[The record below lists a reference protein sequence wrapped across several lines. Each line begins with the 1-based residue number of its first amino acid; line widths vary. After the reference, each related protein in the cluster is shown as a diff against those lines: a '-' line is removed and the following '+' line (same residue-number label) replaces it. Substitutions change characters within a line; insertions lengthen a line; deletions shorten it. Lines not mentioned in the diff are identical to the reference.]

1 MSLST
6 GEQNKLKAV
15 GAVNKRYGRLGKE
28 HKHIPPQKK
37 KIKKIYNV
45 WKRPI
50 KKDNIFYAYNLE
62 WTCNMNTFR

>member
-28 HKHIPPQKK
+28 HKHIPPKK
-37 KIKKIYNV
+37 KKLKKYIMYEKDLSKKI
-45 WKRPI
+45 
-50 KKDNIFYAYNLE
+50 IFF
-62 WTCNMNTFR
+62 MHII

>member
-28 HKHIPPQKK
+28 HKHIPPKKK

-45 WKRPI
+45 
-50 KKDNIFYAYNLE
+50 
-62 WTCNMNTFR
+62 